1 MLLNDRLSGGLNQ
14 IGLPVTARQSEQ
26 LDSYLYLIQ
35 KWNQTYNL
43 VADCRTEPL
52 LIRHLFD
59 CLSAL
64 PLASISPDAHVLD
77 VGCGDGMLME
87 LLAKEKNVNIRGIE
101 ISKIKVQNCIAKG
114 LTIIEGNAEN
124 DLRQFP
130 DKSFDY
136 VILSQTLQAFL
147 KPEKVINELLRI
159 GKQAIVTIP
168 NFGYWKI
175 RLHLLLKG
183 TMPVTKT
190 LPDEWYNT
198 PNIHLC
204 TIKDFVHF
212 SKNKNFKL
220 SKSIAL
226 KDNQQSFISNYNL
239 KLKNL
244 SSNLGIF
251 LIER

>member
-1 MLLNDRLSGGLNQ
+1 MKPEFKIISD
-14 IGLPVTARQSEQ
+14 
-26 LDSYLYLIQ
+26 LI
-35 KWNQTYNL
+35 KEN
-43 VADCRTEPL
+43 
-52 LIRHLFD
+52 
-59 CLSAL
+59 S
-64 PLASISPDAHVLD
+64 HVLD
-77 VGCGDGMLME
+77 VGCGDGILME
-87 LLAKEKNVNIRGIE
+87 YLVKEKSVNIRGIE
-101 ISKIKVQNCIAKG
+101 ISKTKVQNCIAKG
-114 LTIIEGNAEN
+114 LTIIEGNAEE

-136 VILSQTLQAFL
+136 VVLSQTLQAFL
-147 KPEKVINELLRI
+147 KPEKVIDELLRI

-183 TMPVTKT
+183 TMPVTRT

-204 TIKDFVHF
+204 TIKDFVSF
-212 SKNKNFKL
+212 SKSKNFRL

-226 KDNQQSFISNYNL
+226 KNNQLSYIKNSNLNF
-239 KLKNL
+239 KNL